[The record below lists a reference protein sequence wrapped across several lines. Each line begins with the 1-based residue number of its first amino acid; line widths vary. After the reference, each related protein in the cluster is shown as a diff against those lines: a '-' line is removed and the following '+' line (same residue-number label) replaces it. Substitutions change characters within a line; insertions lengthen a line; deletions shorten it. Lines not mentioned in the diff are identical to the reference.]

1 MMNNVNANIYIYII
15 SFNLVNFREKK
26 QTLCDGTFLNEGVTL
41 VYKHGKT
48 NVRFFTFIFA

>member
-1 MMNNVNANIYIYII
+1 MMNNVNANIYI

-48 NVRFFTFIFA
+48 NVRFFTFSFA